1 MKFRLRCFLL
11 HASISLGLALIS
23 VFVVFGL
30 WYPSPIHKAVGA
42 TDIFLLLLAVDV
54 VLGPLLTFVL
64 AVEGKKYLKL
74 DFAVVAL
81 LQLSAF
87 FYGIHVVAEGR
98 AVWLVFNIDRF
109 DLVQAYQVNEGYRQE
124 AQPEYQQLSWIGPQ
138 LVSAQQPKGADEH
151 TRLVFESVKDGI
163 DLPQRPDL
171 YTRYENERVNIVG
184 AARDLVE
191 LNHYNAPA
199 DIVDTLQKWPEA
211 NAYLPM
217 MSRIQ
222 PMVVL
227 INRDTTKVIAI
238 VELSPW

>member
-1 MKFRLRCFLL
+1 MSFRLRCFLV
-11 HASISLGLALIS
+11 HASISLALALIS

-74 DFAVVAL
+74 DFVVVAL
-81 LQLSAF
+81 LQMSAF
-87 FYGIHVVAEGR
+87 FYGIYVVAEGR

-109 DLVQAYQVNEGYRQE
+109 DLVQAYQVNEKYRQE
-124 AQPEYQQLSWIGPQ
+124 ALPEYQVLSWIGPK
-138 LVSAQQPKGADEH
+138 LVSAQQPKESAAH
-151 TRLVFESVKDGI
+151 TRLVFESVQNGA

-171 YTRYENERVNIVG
+171 YTNYENEKKNIVG
-184 AARDLVE
+184 AARELAE
-191 LNHYNAPA
+191 LNRFNSKE
-199 DIVDTLQKWPEA
+199 DVSEVLREWPEA
-211 NAYLPM
+211 DGYLPM
-217 MSRIQ
+217 MSRTQ

-227 INRDTTKVIAI
+227 INRTTAKMIAI